1 MAADPRSLSI
11 FRWIVGN
18 LGQVANLR
26 VGSVR
31 FGSKE
36 EVTSTFY
43 KFRFLANSGNSNW
56 TTILAQVLATT

>member
-1 MAADPRSLSI
+1 MAADRRSLSI

-43 KFRFLANSGNSNW
+43 KFRFLVNSGHSS
-56 TTILAQVLATT
+56 